1 MPGRPRKIIQMSTRK
16 ISRSD
21 RVERAE
27 QEARLKLGRDELK
40 PPSWLDAAAKKEFR
54 RCARNF
60 EEIGILDNLDL
71 STLALYAD
79 AYSHVQQL
87 GKILRGADSHIGDS
101 ESTLRAYEKYAK
113 LMMQCSTKLGIATV
127 DRLKLV
133 TPVEKEKKVNKFVQ
147 FLEDAR

>member
-87 GKILRGADSHIGDS
+87 GKILRGADGAMDKA
-101 ESTLRAYEKYAK
+101 EAPLRAYEKYAK